1 MNEVLKNYSV
11 LMSVYYKENPEW
23 LRQSI
28 ESMLNQTIITN
39 DFVIIKDGKLT
50 NELDEVISEYYEKYP
65 DIFHIIELESN
76 VGLGSALAI
85 GVEECKNELIARM
98 DSDDIS
104 IKDRCERQLEK
115 FREQPELDVIGSN
128 IAEFIDDINNV
139 QAYRILPQTDEE
151 IKKFARRR
159 NPFGHPSVMLKKSKV
174 LEAGNYRSYYLVE
187 DYDMWVR
194 MIENDANCY
203 NFEEILVFM
212 RISEDFY
219 KRRGGIKYLNSIL
232 KFKKE
237 QFNNGFYSKKDFI
250 VSSFAHIVMC
260 LIPNK
265 MRDLL
270 YRKVLRKKQN
280 IKGRAHEKED
290 KCNYVT

>member
-187 DYDMWVR
+187 DYDMCVR
-194 MIENDANCY
+194 MIENGANCY
-203 NFEEILVFM
+203 NIEEILVFM

>member
-28 ESMLNQTIITN
+28 ESMLNQTIIIN

-50 NELDEVISEYYEKYP
+50 KDLDDVISECYEKYP

-76 VGLGSALAI
+76 VGLGPALAI

-115 FREQPELDVIGSN
+115 FGEQPELDIVGSSV
-128 IAEFIDDINNV
+128 AEFIDDTDNI
-139 QAYRILPQTDEE
+139 QAYRILPETDEE

-159 NPFGHPSVMLKKSKV
+159 NPFGHPSVMLRKSKT
-174 LEAGNYRSYYLVE
+174 LEAGNYRSYYLIE
-187 DYDMWVR
+187 DYDMWIR
-194 MIENDANCY
+194 MIEHEARCY
-203 NFEEILVFM
+203 NFQEILVFM
-212 RISEDFY
+212 RVSTDFY
-219 KRRGGIKYLNSIL
+219 KRRGGLKYLKSIL

-237 QFNNGFYSKKDFI
+237 QLHNGFYSKKDFVI
-250 VSSFAHIVMC
+250 SSCAHIIMC
-260 LIPNK
+260 LMPNQI
-265 MRDLL
+265 RDLL
-270 YRKVLRKKQN
+270 YRKILRKKQN
-280 IKGRAHEKED
+280 KKGRIHEKEN
-290 KCNYVT
+290 KCNYTT

>member
-194 MIENDANCY
+194 MIENGANCY